1 MSSTER
7 KMAAILAMDVTS
19 YSEKMGRDEEGTLKH
34 LRACREIIETVVNEN
49 RGRIFNTAGDAFM
62 IEFSSAVSALSAAI
76 EIQKLIKNRNESLVE
91 NEQMFFR
98 VGVNVGDIIIE
109 GENLYGEGV
118 NVAARLEGIAAPGGI
133 SISDKVYAEVR
144 RKFNFVFE
152 DKGYQELK
160 NIEDPVRVYE
170 LNTSAVSSPSVMSE
184 GKALKKTNT
193 QNSRN
198 MLIAG
203 IAGLVVILAGYFFV
217 SQKGI
222 LKSSESIK
230 SANTILFLPV
240 ETLSE
245 EKLAKAFAFG
255 LTQDLHS
262 SLSRATGLNI
272 IKVSKKPDDLT
283 ILSKQSEA
291 QYVIDSSLMQSGDN
305 FRLTVNLLNTTTM
318 ASIWSKKYEKKMSTS
333 DIFST
338 QDEIVKNLVEEL
350 SAGGFINAA
359 MMKDIGNKIKGT
371 DNISAYECVNSSKF
385 LAIKGYNPVDEKIIL
400 KCLKDAIKLDPKY
413 ADAWSALGQVQ
424 AYAYSFGRLKDDT
437 LEEALANTEKAITL
451 DPQNARYY
459 QSKATVLQMQKN
471 WVPMF
476 AALDKSIELAPTD
489 AEVISSAATFY
500 ITGGECSV
508 KQRADFNAS
517 KSTYATGLCQWQ
529 KGYEA
534 GLKADILDKAN
545 SYPTRHFP
553 MSRVYLH
560 AGQWDKAAKHL
571 DQVSFPG
578 FYWYELFYALAMN
591 GKGNKEEAT
600 KHFEVLKKSID
611 SSKLT
616 VLSEQLILWS
626 MKEEFEFWK
635 PIFIQY
641 GFN

>member
-1 MSSTER
+1 
-7 KMAAILAMDVTS
+7 
-19 YSEKMGRDEEGTLKH
+19 
-34 LRACREIIETVVNEN
+34 
-49 RGRIFNTAGDAFM
+49 M

-76 EIQKLIKNRNESLVE
+76 EIQKLIKNRNESLEE

-98 VGVNVGDIIIE
+98 IGVNVGDIIIE

-118 NVAARLEGIAAPGGI
+118 NIAARLEGIAAPGGI
-133 SISDKVYAEVR
+133 SISEKVYAEVR

-152 DKGYQELK
+152 DKGHQELK

-170 LNTSAVSSPSVMSE
+170 LNTDAVSVPGAMS
-184 GKALKKTNT
+184 GSARKKPKAQSSK
-193 QNSRN
+193 N
-198 MLIAG
+198 MIIAG
-203 IAGLVVILAGYFFV
+203 VAGLIFIFGGYFFV

-222 LKSSESIK
+222 LKPSESIK

-245 EKLAKAFAFG
+245 EKLAKTFAFG

-272 IKVSKKPDDLT
+272 IKVSKKPDDLS

-333 DIFST
+333 EIFNT

-359 MMKDIGNKIKGT
+359 MMKDIGNKVKVKGT
-371 DNISAYECVNSSKF
+371 DNITAYECVNSSKF
-385 LAIKGYNPVDEKIIL
+385 LATTGYNPVDEKITI
-400 KCLKDAIKLDPKY
+400 KCLKDAIKSDPKY

-424 AYAYSFGRLKDDT
+424 AYVYSFARLKDDT
-437 LEEALANTEKAITL
+437 LEDALANTEKAITL

-459 QSKATVLQMQKN
+459 QSKATVLQMQRN
-471 WVPMF
+471 WASMF

-489 AEVISSAATFY
+489 AEVISSSAVFY

-508 KQRADFNAS
+508 KQRADYNS
-517 KSTYATGLCQWQ
+517 PKGTYATGLCQWQ

-578 FYWYELFYALAMN
+578 FYWYELFYGLAMH

-600 KHFEVLKKSID
+600 KHFDALKKSID

-616 VLSEQLILWS
+616 ALSEPFIVWS
-626 MKEEFEFWK
+626 MKDEFEFWK
-635 PIFIQY
+635 PIFAQY